1 MADNSTTGEQSQGF
15 TFYHYDPSMVA
26 AVVFIGVFGISGLL
40 HIWQLTRTRTWYFIP
55 FVIGCIFEAI
65 GYVGRAMSAQEAP
78 DYTKNPYIIQSILL
92 LLGPALFA
100 ASIYMVLGRLINLL
114 DAGNY
119 SLIRPNWLT
128 KVFVLG
134 DVLSFFAQSGGGG
147 MLATAKDSDSVK
159 KGETIIVGG
168 LGIQIVFFGF
178 FMVVTLVFHM
188 RLSRNPTP
196 KTYSVDTPWK
206 SLLWVLYGTSLLIMV
221 RSIFRVAE
229 YVQGKEGELQAKEM
243 YIYIFDALLMGLTA
257 LLFNWFH
264 PSRVINS
271 REHGLKAVSSS
282 EVLSEGYLMES
293 GQYQQQQQQSQQQQQ
308 QPLYPQAHY
317 PQGQYPPS
325 PYQQYPEAGAQ
336 GGFRR

>member
-1 MADNSTTGEQSQGF
+1 MADNSTTTEGASQGF
-15 TFYHYDPSMVA
+15 VFYHYEPSMVA
-26 AVVFIGVFGISGLL
+26 AVIFIGVFGLSGLM
-40 HIWQLTRTRTWYFIP
+40 HIWQLTRSRTWYFIP
-55 FVIGCIFEAI
+55 FVIGCLFEAI

-78 DYTKNPYIIQSILL
+78 DYSKNPYIIQSILL

-100 ASIYMVLGRLINLL
+100 ASIYMVLGRLITLL

-119 SLIRPNWLT
+119 SLIKPKWLT

-147 MLATAKDSDSVK
+147 MLATAKDRDSVK
-159 KGETIIVGG
+159 KGENIIVGG

-196 KTYSVDTPWK
+196 KTYSLDTPWK
-206 SLLWVLYGTSLLIMV
+206 GLLWVLYASSLLIMV

-229 YVQGKEGELQAKEM
+229 YVEGKESELQAKEM
-243 YIYIFDALLMGLTA
+243 YIYIFDALLMGITV

-264 PSRVINS
+264 PSRVINN
-271 REHGLKAVSSS
+271 RATGLKQVSSS

-293 GQYQQQQQQSQQQQQ
+293 GQYQQ
-308 QPLYPQAHY
+308 

-325 PYQQYPEAGAQ
+325 PYQQYQGAGGQ
-336 GGFRR
+336 GDFRR